1 MRRLAGFALMCWFG
15 ACTAWE
21 PQTLPLTFGMS
32 PGEVQ
37 AALGAPLIFI
47 AGRRGSE
54 LYLAVQPTR
63 TPGLIYSVDERI
75 TLQFR
80 KSRLTGWKFNWRR
93 PPTFW

>member
-1 MRRLAGFALMCWFG
+1 MRRLAAWALVCWFG

-32 PGEVQ
+32 PDEVA
-37 AALGAPLIFI
+37 AALGVPLIPV
-47 AGRRGSE
+47 AGRRGSD

-63 TPGLIYSVDERI
+63 TPGIYPVDERI

-80 KSRLTGWKFNWRR
+80 NRRLTGWKFDWRR
-93 PPTFW
+93 QPTFW